1 MTLIS
6 KNNFRNMS
14 SISFTIKSDKPRRK
28 CPSDLLKV
36 IKACHLDI
44 KCLEARVDETTL
56 DIGDLCFRDIVLDNT
71 DPVVKNLCSK
81 IYNPLVR
88 VSIPQISMD
97 INMDWTLT
105 DFDKKILVGRNFE
118 IDICSL

>member
-1 MTLIS
+1 
-6 KNNFRNMS
+6 MS
-14 SISFTIKSDKPRRK
+14 SIKFTIKSVKPK
-28 CPSDLLKV
+28 GNCPPDLFRV
-36 IKACHLDI
+36 IQDCHI
-44 KCLEARVDETTL
+44 YVKCLEAQVDETTL
-56 DIGDLCFRDIVLDNT
+56 DIGDLCFRDIALDNT

-105 DFDKKILVGRNFE
+105 DFDKRILVGRNFE